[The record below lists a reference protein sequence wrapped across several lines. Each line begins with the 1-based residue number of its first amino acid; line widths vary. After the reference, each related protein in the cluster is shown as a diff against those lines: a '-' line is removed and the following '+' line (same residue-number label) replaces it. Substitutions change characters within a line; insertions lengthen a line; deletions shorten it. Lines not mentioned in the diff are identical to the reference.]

1 MTVEALS
8 ISPDFAFGA
17 ISGGFATLT
26 TWQLS
31 TTAKLNEL
39 IGKFEEH
46 VRWHED
52 E

>member
-1 MTVEALS
+1 MIE
-8 ISPDFAFGA
+8 ISTEFAAGA
-17 ISGGFATLT
+17 IFGGFATLT

-46 VRWHED
+46 VRSHTND
-52 E
+52 

>member
-1 MTVEALS
+1 MTIEALS
-8 ISPDFAFGA
+8 LSPDFAAGA
-17 ISGGFATLT
+17 ITGGFATLT

-46 VRWHED
+46 MRWHED
-52 E
+52 N